1 MANKAKNDTVTAY
14 KGTTKDM
21 QCQRFQY
28 ELGKEYEHKGRLKL
42 CEGGFHACENPLDV
56 LAYYPMADG
65 NRFFQVEQSG
75 AMEDDGHKRCSTQIR
90 FKAELKLQA
99 FLKAAVDFVFSK
111 VKSSDKTI
119 ATTGDYAHAATTGS
133 DAHAAT
139 TGVRAHA
146 ATTGVRAHAATTG
159 SDAHAATTGVRA
171 HAATTGVR
179 AHAATTGVRA
189 HAATTGRNAIA
200 CSLGINGRAQ
210 VRQGWLV
217 IANWTWTGGGWQ
229 LKEVVSV
236 NAGQTVRG
244 VTIKPDHWYWF
255 ENDILKEEKGTQVN
269 G

>member
-146 ATTGVRAHAATTG
+146 ATTG
-159 SDAHAATTGVRA
+159 
-171 HAATTGVR
+171 
-179 AHAATTGVRA
+179 
-189 HAATTGRNAIA
+189 RNAIA

>member
-159 SDAHAATTGVRA
+159 
-171 HAATTGVR
+171 
-179 AHAATTGVRA
+179 VRA